1 MTTVLISG
9 WHYGFQK
16 VSFTRL
22 MKSEMGL
29 SLRPAKTIT
38 DRILDGDPVEL
49 EVPDD
54 QVGHLFEAMADLGA
68 ICDVAV
74 PQH

>member
-16 VSFTRL
+16 VNFTRL
-22 MKSEMGL
+22 MKSDMGMT
-29 SLRPAKTIT
+29 LRPAKTTT
-38 DRILDGDPVEL
+38 DRILDGELVEL
-49 EVPDD
+49 EVPDE
-54 QVGHLFEAMADLGA
+54 QVEDLFAKMTDLGA
-68 ICDVAV
+68 ICEVAV

>member
-16 VSFTRL
+16 VAFTRL

-29 SLRPAKTIT
+29 TLRPAKTIT
-38 DRILDGDPVEL
+38 DRILDGETVEL
-49 EVPDD
+49 QVQDD
-54 QVGHLFEAMADLGA
+54 QVEHLLEAMTDLGA
-68 ICDVAV
+68 ICEVAV
-74 PQH
+74 AHV